1 MRNQAFQPAFA
12 GYLAG
17 SPLAQPLSARRQGR
31 MPEATLREQ
40 GVEKWNWRKALRAYK
55 KDAVFRRKGIVT

>member
-1 MRNQAFQPAFA
+1 
-12 GYLAG
+12 
-17 SPLAQPLSARRQGR
+17 

-55 KDAVFRRKGIVT
+55 KDAVFRRKGIVRRGVDMLYVPNLKNYKIVI